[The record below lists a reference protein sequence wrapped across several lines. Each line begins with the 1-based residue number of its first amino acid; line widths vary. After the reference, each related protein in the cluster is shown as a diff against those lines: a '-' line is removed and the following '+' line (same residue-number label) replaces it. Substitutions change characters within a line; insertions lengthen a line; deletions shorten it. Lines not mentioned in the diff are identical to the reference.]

1 MVATPQVRQKPR
13 FNCQADTCD
22 YSSHMVYPT
31 GADQL
36 STPDL
41 AWIQLHCDNMLM
53 SHITW
58 SQTFQSAG

>member
-1 MVATPQVRQKPR
+1 MAATPQMRQSSD
-13 FNCQADTCD
+13 CQVDTND
-22 YSSHMVYPT
+22 YSSHVVCLA

-36 STPDL
+36 STPNL
-41 AWIQLHCDNMLM
+41 AWIQLHSNGMLM